1 MASDL
6 DRKKLTNL
14 HLLLLCEEIGV
25 ETSGL
30 KGKLEIVEAL
40 KLLRLEDGEREEA
53 WELIQTRKE
62 EPEHLEC
69 SRKEE
74 AEGTERVHREQV
86 EMRRQEFELERRGLD
101 IEEKKASDNLAR
113 RLSQAR
119 ELET

>member
-1 MASDL
+1 M
-6 DRKKLTNL
+6 
-14 HLLLLCEEIGV
+14 
-25 ETSGL
+25 ETSRL
-30 KGKLEIVEAL
+30 KRKPEIVQVLKAL
-40 KLLRLEDGEREEA
+40 TFEDGELEEA

-113 RLSQAR
+113 RLSRAR